1 MSKKIISAISVFTLL
16 SFGGMRGMN
25 SIEAK
30 ENPAK
35 WLAVTADGVP
45 GSAPSPNTIKAT
57 GKGRKISKKK
67 CKKNGRAIGAIA
79 GGLFGASRGKN
90 AKSAAAGAIVGAGV
104 GAAAGSTLDDC

>member
-1 MSKKIISAISVFTLL
+1 MFKKIVSALSIFTLL
-16 SFGGMRGMN
+16 SFGGLD

-30 ENPAK
+30 ENPAQ

-67 CKKNGRAIGAIA
+67 CKNNGRAIGAIA

-90 AKSAAAGAIVGAGV
+90 AKSAAAGAVIGAGV
-104 GAAAGSTLDDC
+104 GATGGSAFDDC

>member
-1 MSKKIISAISVFTLL
+1 MFKKIVSALSIFTLL
-16 SFGGMRGMN
+16 SFGGLD

-67 CKKNGRAIGAIA
+67 CKNNGRAIGAIA

-104 GAAAGSTLDDC
+104 GAAAGSAFDDC

>member
-1 MSKKIISAISVFTLL
+1 MFKKIFSALSIFTLL
-16 SFGGMRGMN
+16 SFGGIE

-30 ENPAK
+30 ESPAK

-67 CKKNGRAIGAIA
+67 CKNNGRAIGAIA

-90 AKSAAAGAIVGAGV
+90 GKSAAAGAVVGAGV
-104 GAAAGSTLDDC
+104 GATAGSAFDDC

>member
-1 MSKKIISAISVFTLL
+1 MFKKIVSVLSMFTLL
-16 SFGGMRGMN
+16 SFGGID

-67 CKKNGRAIGAIA
+67 CKNNGRAIGAIA

-90 AKSAAAGAIVGAGV
+90 AKSAAAGAIVGAGI
-104 GAAAGSTLDDC
+104 GGAAGSTFDDC

>member
-16 SFGGMRGMN
+16 SFGGMN

-45 GSAPSPNTIKAT
+45 GSAPSPNTIKVT
-57 GKGRKISKKK
+57 GKGKKISRKK

-90 AKSAAAGAIVGAGV
+90 AKSAAAGAIVGTGV
-104 GAAAGSTLDDC
+104 GAAAGSALDDC

>member
-1 MSKKIISAISVFTLL
+1 MFKKIVSALSIFTLL
-16 SFGGMRGMN
+16 SFGGID

-30 ENPAK
+30 ENPAQ

-67 CKKNGRAIGAIA
+67 CKNNGRAIGAIA

-90 AKSAAAGAIVGAGV
+90 AKSAAAGAVIGAGV
-104 GAAAGSTLDDC
+104 GATGGSAFDDC

>member
-1 MSKKIISAISVFTLL
+1 MFKKIVSALSIFTLL
-16 SFGGMRGMN
+16 SFGGLD

-67 CKKNGRAIGAIA
+67 CKNNGRAIGAIA

-90 AKSAAAGAIVGAGV
+90 AKSAAAGAVIGAGV
-104 GAAAGSTLDDC
+104 GATGGSAFDDC